1 MLIAYARISTTD
13 EKQNIDNQIQLLLE
27 NGVEEQYI
35 YQDKCSGNKLA
46 REGLNNCLKALR
58 ESDTLVVT
66 ALDRLSRNLKD
77 ILNILSDLENRKI
90 NLKILT
96 GTCAGLDT
104 TTSIGKMFF
113 QMAGMFA
120 ELERNLISERVKEG
134 MKRAR
139 ARGAK
144 GGRPTSLTEK
154 EIKEINIFAQNK
166 DVKVKDICKRFGIG
180 RTTFYKYVQKPSI
193 YVL

>member
-1 MLIAYARISTTD
+1 MLLAYARISTTD

-27 NGVEEQYI
+27 NGVEEKYI
-35 YQDKCSGNKLA
+35 YQDKCSGATFKD
-46 REGLNNCLKALR
+46 REGLQNCLKALR
-58 ESDTLVVT
+58 SGDTLVVT
-66 ALDRLSRNLKD
+66 SLDRLSRNLKD
-77 ILNILSDLENRKI
+77 ILNIISDLENRRI

-120 ELERNLISERVKEG
+120 ELESNLISERVKEG
-134 MKRAR
+134 MRRAR
-139 ARGAK
+139 ARGTK

-180 RTTFYKYVQKPSI
+180 RTT
-193 YVL
+193 